1 MQRFQDIRVWQRSHA
16 LTLKV
21 YELTRRFPRFER
33 FGLVTQLRRAAS
45 SVPTNIAEGSKR
57 VHARE
62 YSHFL
67 NIAEGSIAE
76 TEYLLILSRDLRLI
90 SDEDAA
96 SMVQEA
102 SEIAQMLFS
111 LREKVQQ
118 GASLLREDGE
128 LD

>member
-1 MQRFQDIRVWQRSHA
+1 M
-16 LTLKV
+16 
-21 YELTRRFPRFER
+21 
-33 FGLVTQLRRAAS
+33 
-45 SVPTNIAEGSKR
+45 
-57 VHARE
+57 HARE

-76 TEYLLILSRDLRLI
+76 TEYLLILSRDLRLL

-118 GASLLREDGE
+118 GAGLLREDGE